1 MDAIQIPVPARQ
13 GKRQRPRTSDAELER
28 LLASIEV
35 SLVRWAEYVV
45 NPGERTSFPA
55 SEMPTLQYTLAGD
68 GELKVADRPPIPIA
82 SHCLLIVPPGR
93 PFSIDARRS
102 QSAMSFDCM
111 TERLFRSSATAGMTS
126 RPAADIGPS
135 QIKLVGGCFRACY
148 GWSVDLFA
156 RLMVPI
162 VERFDDG
169 DQVDEKLR
177 SALCELHEQQVG
189 ADVITKALLKQ
200 VLVMLLRRSLK
211 SPGKWIERFALFGD
225 PQIARALADMVAHPE
240 AAHSVDELS
249 RAAGLSRSLFMARF
263 AGEIGRPPMTVLREL
278 RLTRAAD
285 LLRLKN
291 CPVDR
296 AARAAGYSSRSSFV
310 RAFKAVY
317 GCEPSDWKASAA
329 GLAVD
334 CSQTHAVVR
343 D

>member
-1 MDAIQIPVPARQ
+1 
-13 GKRQRPRTSDAELER
+13 
-28 LLASIEV
+28 
-35 SLVRWAEYVV
+35 
-45 NPGERTSFPA
+45 
-55 SEMPTLQYTLAGD
+55 MPTLQYALAGD
-68 GELKVADRPPIPIA
+68 GELKVADRTSIPIA
-82 SHCLLIVPPGR
+82 SHCLIIVPPKH
-93 PFSIDARRS
+93 PFRIDARRS
-102 QSAMSFDCM
+102 QNAVSFDRM
-111 TERLFRSSATAGMTS
+111 AERPFHSPAQTGVTR
-126 RPAADIGPS
+126 RPDADIVPA
-135 QIKLVGGCFRACY
+135 QIKLVGGCFRASY
-148 GWSVDLFA
+148 GWSVDVFG
-156 RLMVPI
+156 RLTAPI
-162 VERFDDG
+162 VERFEGG

-177 SALCELHEQQVG
+177 SVLCELHQQQVG
-189 ADVITKALLKQ
+189 AGVVTEALLKQ

-211 SPGKWIERFALFGD
+211 SPGACLERFALFGD

-317 GCEPSDWKASAA
+317 GCEPSDWKATAA

-334 CSQTHAVVR
+334 YSRIRAVVR

>member
-1 MDAIQIPVPARQ
+1 MA
-13 GKRQRPRTSDAELER
+13 
-28 LLASIEV
+28 
-35 SLVRWAEYVV
+35 
-45 NPGERTSFPA
+45 
-55 SEMPTLQYTLAGD
+55 
-68 GELKVADRPPIPIA
+68 
-82 SHCLLIVPPGR
+82 
-93 PFSIDARRS
+93 
-102 QSAMSFDCM
+102 
-111 TERLFRSSATAGMTS
+111 ERLFHSPAPSAMTT
-126 RPAADIGPS
+126 RPAADIGPP

-156 RLMVPI
+156 RLTAPI
-162 VERFDDG
+162 VERFDEG

-189 ADVITKALLKQ
+189 AGVVTGALLKQ

-211 SPGKWIERFALFGD
+211 SPGKWIERFSLFGD

-249 RAAGLSRSLFMARF
+249 RAVGLSRSLFMARF
-263 AGEIGRPPMTVLREL
+263 ASEIGRPPMTVLREL

-310 RAFKAVY
+310 RAFKSVY
-317 GCEPSDWKASAA
+317 GCEPSDWRVSARI
-329 GLAVD
+329 
-334 CSQTHAVVR
+334 S
-343 D
+343 